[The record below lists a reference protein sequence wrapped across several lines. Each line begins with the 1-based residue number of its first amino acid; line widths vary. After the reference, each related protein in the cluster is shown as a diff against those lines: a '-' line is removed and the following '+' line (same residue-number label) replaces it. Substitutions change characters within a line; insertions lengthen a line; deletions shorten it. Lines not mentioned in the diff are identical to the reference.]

1 MDQTKKIHH
10 YSFPASKP
18 KTRSMTIQDNL
29 QDQNNPANQQQKVD
43 QTPGPSGGQNVGGGQ
58 EQEAAAQALEAGG
71 PILEVGAPV
80 QGAVAQ
86 VQADTNNRQ
95 PHEKGKGG
103 KRTPRVEPSHGLRA
117 RDLAASAVGLLNVRL
132 SGPLS
137 EIQF

>member
-1 MDQTKKIHH
+1 
-10 YSFPASKP
+10 
-18 KTRSMTIQDNL
+18 MTIQDNL
-29 QDQNNPANQQQKVD
+29 QDQSNPTNQQQKVD

-86 VQADTNNRQ
+86 IQADTTNGQ

-103 KRTPRVEPSHGLRA
+103 VRTPNPRVERSRGLTA
-117 RDLAASAVGLLNVRL
+117 RNLAASAVGLLDVRL

-137 EIQF
+137 EMKF